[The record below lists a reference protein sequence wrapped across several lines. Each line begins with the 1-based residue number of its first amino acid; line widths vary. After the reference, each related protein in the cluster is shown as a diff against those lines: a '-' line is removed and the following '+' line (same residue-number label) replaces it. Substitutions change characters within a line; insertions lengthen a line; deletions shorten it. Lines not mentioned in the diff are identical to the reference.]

1 MEKEYLPEQI
11 FNADESILF
20 WKKIMPQ
27 RTFISKEEKQED
39 LRQEGMG

>member
-11 FNADESILF
+11 NVDESILF

-39 LRQEGMG
+39 LRQEGIG